1 MSSRRPTLVC
11 VGAATLDAIALVDS
25 FPEPDQR
32 VIAQEITYTGGGPAA
47 TAAVAAARLGVPAAY
62 VGTVGDDADGQ
73 RIREGLSAEGV
84 DISSVS
90 VAAGQASGASVVLVD
105 SGRGTR
111 AICTRPGPRVDLSLA
126 GPLLSAADWVHTDHL
141 GWAAVS
147 DSRAR
152 ADVVHSRL
160 SVDAGN
166 AIRGFSLAGVDLFVP
181 TLEALRA
188 TYGALEEEALLD
200 SALADGAR
208 CVVATDG
215 PRGSLAASA
224 TGERFSVPGL
234 TTQVVSTLGAG
245 DVFHGALLAAHVR
258 GMTLKNCLAYAN
270 VTAALS
276 CLGLGGRSAIPAHE
290 VVISHLPALVG

>member
-1 MSSRRPTLVC
+1 MSSGRPTLVF

-32 VIAQEITYTGGGPAA
+32 VIAQDIIYTGGGPAA
-47 TAAVAAARLGVPAAY
+47 TAAVTAARLGVPAAF

-73 RIREGLSAEGV
+73 RIREGLSSEGV

-90 VAAGQASGASVVLVD
+90 VIADQASGASVVVVD
-105 SGRGTR
+105 RARGTR
-111 AICTRPGPRVDLSLA
+111 AICTRPGPLVDLSMA
-126 GPLLSAADWVHTDHL
+126 GSLLGAADWVHTDHL
-141 GWAAVS
+141 GWAALNS
-147 DSRAR
+147 SRSGAN
-152 ADVVHSRL
+152 VVHSRL

-166 AIRGFSLAGVDLFVP
+166 AIRGFSPAGVDLFVP

-188 TYGALEEEALLD
+188 TYGELEDEALLD
-200 SALADGAR
+200 AALADGAR

-224 TGERFSVPGL
+224 TGERFAVPGL
-234 TTQVVSTLGAG
+234 TTKVLSTLGAG

-258 GMTLKNCLAYAN
+258 GMSLQNCLAYAN

-276 CLGLGGRSAIPAHE
+276 CRGLGGRSAIPTHD
-290 VVISHLPALVG
+290 VVMSHLPALIG

>member
-1 MSSRRPTLVC
+1 MSSGRPTLVF

-32 VIAQEITYTGGGPAA
+32 VVAQDIVYTGGGPAA
-47 TAAVAAARLGVPAAY
+47 TAAVAAARLGVSAAF
-62 VGTVGDDADGQ
+62 VGTVGDDGDGQ

-84 DISSVS
+84 DVSSVT

-105 SGRGTR
+105 RGKGTR

-126 GPLLSAADWVHTDHL
+126 RSLLSAADWVHTDHL

-147 DSRAR
+147 DFHSVAGV
-152 ADVVHSRL
+152 ADSRL

-166 AIRGFSLAGVDLFVP
+166 EIRGFSPAGVDLFVP
-181 TLEALRA
+181 TIEALRA
-188 TYGALEEEALLD
+188 TYGDLDEEVLLGA
-200 SALADGAR
+200 ALADGAR

-215 PRGSLAASA
+215 PRGSFAANTS
-224 TGERFSVPGL
+224 GERFAVPGL
-234 TTQVVSTLGAG
+234 PTQVVSTLGAG
-245 DVFHGALLAAHVR
+245 DVFHGALLAALVR

-276 CLGLGGRSAIPAHE
+276 CLGLGGRSAIPDHKT
-290 VVISHLPALVG
+290 VVSHLPALVG

>member
-1 MSSRRPTLVC
+1 MSSGRPTLVF

-32 VIAQEITYTGGGPAA
+32 VIAQDITYTGGGPAA
-47 TAAVAAARLGVPAAY
+47 TASVAAVRLGVPAAF

-73 RIREGLSAEGV
+73 RVLEGLSAEGV
-84 DISSVS
+84 DISAVS
-90 VAAGQASGASVVLVD
+90 VAVGQSSGASVVLVD
-105 SGRGTR
+105 RGRGTR

-126 GPLLSAADWVHTDHL
+126 GSLLSEADWVHTDHL

-147 DSRAR
+147 DSRRR
-152 ADVVHSRL
+152 ADVVRSRL

-166 AIRGFSLAGVDLFVP
+166 AISGFSPAGVDLFVP
-181 TLEALRA
+181 TIEALRA
-188 TYGALEEEALLD
+188 TYGDLEAAALLD
-200 SALADGAR
+200 AALADGAR

-215 PRGSLAASA
+215 PRGSLAANA
-224 TGERFSVPGL
+224 TGERFAIPGL

-276 CLGLGGRSAIPAHE
+276 CLGLGGRSAIPDHDT
-290 VVISHLPALVG
+290 VVSHLPVLLG

>member
-1 MSSRRPTLVC
+1 MSSGRPTLVF

-32 VIAQEITYTGGGPAA
+32 VISQDIIYTGGGPAA
-47 TAAVAAARLGVPAAY
+47 TAAVTAARLGVTAAF

-73 RIREGLSAEGV
+73 RIREGLSSEGV
-84 DISSVS
+84 DVSGVS
-90 VAAGQASGASVVLVD
+90 VIADQASGASVVVVD
-105 SGRGTR
+105 RARGTR
-111 AICTRPGPRVDLSLA
+111 AICTRPGPLVDLSMA
-126 GPLLSAADWVHTDHL
+126 GSLLGAADWVHTDHL
-141 GWAAVS
+141 GWAALNS
-147 DSRAR
+147 SRSGAN
-152 ADVVHSRL
+152 VVHSRL

-166 AIRGFSLAGVDLFVP
+166 AIRGFSPAGVDLFVP

-188 TYGALEEEALLD
+188 TYGELEDEALLD
-200 SALADGAR
+200 AALADGAR

-224 TGERFSVPGL
+224 TGERFAVPGL
-234 TTQVVSTLGAG
+234 TTKVLSTLGAG

-258 GMTLKNCLAYAN
+258 GMSLQNCLAYAN

-276 CLGLGGRSAIPAHE
+276 CRGLGGRSAIPTHD
-290 VVISHLPALVG
+290 VVMSHLPALIG